1 LVGFKKQVDLE
12 LKKHPNLI
20 RFELKNVWRCLS
32 DQDGKSIALKTGRL
46 AFFINILDPLP
57 SSKISFRC
65 RLEYVAAMPDIKMK
79 I

>member
-1 LVGFKKQVDLE
+1 MCGAV
-12 LKKHPNLI
+12 
-20 RFELKNVWRCLS
+20 CLS
-32 DQDGKSIALKTGRL
+32 DQDGRSIALKIDRL

-65 RLEYVAAMPDIKMK
+65 RMEYEAAMLDIKIK